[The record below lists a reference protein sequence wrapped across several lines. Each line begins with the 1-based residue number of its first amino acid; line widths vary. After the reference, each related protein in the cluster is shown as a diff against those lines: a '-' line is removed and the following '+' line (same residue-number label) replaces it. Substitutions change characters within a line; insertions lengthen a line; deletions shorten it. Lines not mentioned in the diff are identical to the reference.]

1 MRICITATLFVA
13 LIDLKTT
20 ALDSEKKSR
29 METSGRDWLKLRI
42 IYNY

>member
-20 ALDSEKKSR
+20 AMDSKKSL
-29 METSGRDWLKLRI
+29 EWNLVDVIG
-42 IYNY
+42 